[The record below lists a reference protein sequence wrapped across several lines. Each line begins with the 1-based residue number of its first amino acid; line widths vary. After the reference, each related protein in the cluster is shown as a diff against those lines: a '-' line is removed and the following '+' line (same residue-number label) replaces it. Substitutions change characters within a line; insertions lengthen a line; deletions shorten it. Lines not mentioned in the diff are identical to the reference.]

1 MSEDIIIEP
10 VLTDTIVAD
19 EPPVVVPTD
28 MPIVADEPPVFV
40 PTDMPMTTDVP
51 AVFPTDMP
59 MTTEPT
65 VVVPTDMPMSTEP
78 PVVVP
83 DVVSI
88 DSLMNDQTMLVQR
101 EASTKT
107 FLMDRLINVPSS
119 SLKRSLL
126 HWASN
131 GFPAGFILLQ
141 LPLDVPEIC
150 SDGVS
155 RTPSQYIEFCM
166 GADAPQLYLALS
178 SKLPGIMVSYAM
190 IGTTLTAYVSKF

>member
-10 VLTDTIVAD
+10 VLTDTIVTD

-40 PTDMPMTTDVP
+40 PTDMMMGNEP
-51 AVFPTDMP
+51 AVF
-59 MTTEPT
+59 
-65 VVVPTDMPMSTEP
+65 
-78 PVVVP
+78 VP
-83 DVVSI
+83 DVVSM

-101 EASTKT
+101 EVSTKT
-107 FLMDRLINVPSS
+107 FLMEQLIHVPSS
-119 SLKRSLL
+119 SLKPILL
-126 HWASN
+126 RWASS
-131 GFPAGFILLQ
+131 GFPPAFVILQ
-141 LPLDVPEIC
+141 LPIDVPEIC

-155 RTPSQYIEFCM
+155 RTPSQYIDFCM